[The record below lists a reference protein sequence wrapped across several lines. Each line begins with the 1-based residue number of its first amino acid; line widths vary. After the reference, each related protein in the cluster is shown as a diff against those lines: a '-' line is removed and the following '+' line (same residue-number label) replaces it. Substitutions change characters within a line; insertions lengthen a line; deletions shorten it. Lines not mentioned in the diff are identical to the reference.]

1 MRVTDR
7 SASSVQVLARVAVS
21 DVAGVADVA
30 VLLAFAAAVRSVATA
45 WERSG
50 RTLKQRMP

>member
-21 DVAGVADVA
+21 DVAGVAA